1 MTTNNKYSRN
11 QIDKLGNALI
21 YLIEKMGFLPKTSLL
36 KLVYILDEHSVKE
49 RGFPMFNLQYEIWKY
64 GPVCQDLYIEFND
77 GTSLLKNYIKSSV
90 EENITQISP
99 VNEFN
104 DDEFSDSDIDIMNS
118 IVTTFS
124 GKNTKFLVDYTHQK
138 NSLWYTTAAKNGVL
152 DALLKEEINSTDLK
166 IDFSDL
172 VSYDENKL
180 AFYNEHLEFL
190 NFTASLNQR

>member
-11 QIDKLGNALI
+11 QIDKLGNGLI

-36 KLVYILDEHSVKE
+36 KLVYILDEYSVKK

-77 GTSLLKNYIKSSV
+77 GASFLKEYIKSEV
-90 EENITQISP
+90 IENSTHISP
-99 VNEFN
+99 VADFN
-104 DDEFSDSDIDIMNS
+104 DDEFSDSDIAIFDEIAAK
-118 IVTTFS
+118 FS
-124 GKNTKFLVDYTHQK
+124 GKNTKYLVDYTHQT
-138 NSLWYTTAAKNGVL
+138 NSLWYTTAKRNGVL
-152 DALLKEEINSTDLK
+152 EALLNEEINATNFI
-166 IDFSDL
+166 IDFADL

-180 AFYNEHLEFL
+180 AFYNNHVEFL

>member
-1 MTTNNKYSRN
+1 MINHNKYSRN
-11 QIDKLGNALI
+11 QIDKLGNGLI

-36 KLVYILDEHSVKE
+36 KLVYILDEFSVKK

-77 GTSLLKNYIKSSV
+77 GTSLLKEYIKS
-90 EENITQISP
+90 EIIDNKTHISA
-99 VNEFN
+99 VNSFN
-104 DDEFSDSDIDIMNS
+104 DDEFSDSDIAIFDE

-124 GKNTKFLVDYTHQK
+124 GKNTNYLVDYTHQK
-138 NSLWYTTAAKNGVL
+138 NSLWYTTAQKNGVL
-152 DALLKEEINSTDLK
+152 DALLKEEINATDFK
-166 IDFSDL
+166 IDFADL

-180 AFYNEHLEFL
+180 AFYKDHLEFL

>member
-11 QIDKLGNALI
+11 QIDKLGNGLI

-36 KLVYILDEHSVKE
+36 KLVYILDEYSVKK

-77 GTSLLKNYIKSSV
+77 GASLLKDYIKSEV
-90 EENITQISP
+90 KENTTCISP
-99 VNEFN
+99 IGIFN
-104 DDEFSDSDIDIMNS
+104 DDEFSDSDIAILDS

-124 GKNTKFLVDYTHQK
+124 GKNTNFLVDYTHQK
-138 NSLWYTTAAKNGVL
+138 NSLWYTTAKRNGVL
-152 DALLKEEINSTDLK
+152 EALLNEEINSTDIK

-172 VSYDENKL
+172 VSHDENKL
-180 AFYNEHLEFL
+180 AFYNDHLEFL